1 MPRNLKNLTDSQRK
15 AIFAKKGK
23 YTGVSKGDLV
33 NKNKDVFYDV
43 KTKKFVTKKRGDK
56 TIRKKCSNGAIMEI
70 LFLPDGRKIPKFI
83 SPNQ

>member
-1 MPRNLKNLTDSQRK
+1 MPRRLKKLKNNELR
-15 AIFAKKGK
+15 AIHAKGKHTGVKKGD
-23 YTGVSKGDLV
+23 VV

-43 KTKKFVTKKRGDK
+43 GTNKYFSRDKGDK

>member
-1 MPRNLKNLTDSQRK
+1 M
-15 AIFAKKGK
+15 
-23 YTGVSKGDLV
+23 
-33 NKNKDVFYDV
+33 FYDV